1 MGTSCPAYHKDA
13 GAADRLQ
20 REVAAGCPGVDRP
33 RLCPP
38 ALAQTSGI
46 YREQSPPAA
55 LASYFKCLW
64 LHRMPD
70 GAPSTIAVVPDGCS
84 DIIWSS
90 KGLAIVGPDRV
101 AAFPKL
107 PAGETIIGARFRIG
121 AAAPWLRT
129 PLREITG
136 QTVPLHLVWGPAANE
151 IEARMREAASTPE
164 RLGVLAAALLGRLS
178 AGAEPPPP
186 DIAACVAHLQ
196 VDRLTLDDPVRTLV
210 REIGTSERTFRRLCH
225 EHLGYGAKTLDR
237 ILRLQRFLAACRAR
251 PGDTLANIAADAG
264 YADQAH
270 LAREAR
276 GLTSFTPREIQRQ
289 LAARFGLGRVENSH
303 ITD

>member
-1 MGTSCPAYHKDA
+1 MGTSCPAYDKDA
-13 GAADRLQ
+13 RAPERLQ
-20 REVAAGCPGVDRP
+20 QEA
-33 RLCPP
+33 RLRLGPP

-55 LASYFKCLW
+55 LAFHFKCLW

-70 GAPSTIAVVPDGCS
+70 GAPSSIAVVPDGCS

-90 KGLAIVGPDRV
+90 KGLAIVGPDRI
-101 AAFPKL
+101 AAFPEL
-107 PAGETIIGARFRIG
+107 PAGETIIGARFRTG
-121 AAAPWLRT
+121 AAASWLRT
-129 PLREITG
+129 PLREMTG

-151 IEARMREAASTPE
+151 IEARIRDAASTPE

-178 AGAEPPPP
+178 AAEPPPPPP

-196 VDRLTLDDPVRTLV
+196 VGRSTVDDAIRTLV
-210 REIGTSERTFRRLCH
+210 REIGTSERTLRRHCH
-225 EHLGYGAKTLDR
+225 EHLGYGAKTLGR
-237 ILRLQRFLAACRAR
+237 ILRLQRFLAACRSR
-251 PGDTLANIAADAG
+251 PGDTLANLAVDAG

-289 LAARFGLGRVENSH
+289 LAARFGIGRVENFR
-303 ITD
+303 TTT

>member
-1 MGTSCPAYHKDA
+1 MGTSCPAYDKDA
-13 GAADRLQ
+13 DAPERLQ
-20 REVAAGCPGVDRP
+20 QEARQRPG
-33 RLCPP
+33 PP
-38 ALAQTSGI
+38 ALAQTSGV

-55 LASYFKCLW
+55 LASHFKCLW

-70 GAPSTIAVVPDGCS
+70 STPSTIAVVPDGCS

-90 KGLAIVGPDRV
+90 NGLAIVGPDRV

-107 PAGETIIGARFRIG
+107 TAGETIIGARFRIG
-121 AAAPWLRT
+121 AAASWLRT

-136 QTVPLHLVWGPAANE
+136 QTVPLHLVWGPATNE
-151 IEARMREAASTPE
+151 IEARMREAASMPE
-164 RLGVLAAALLGRLS
+164 RLGVLAAALLGRQS
-178 AGAEPPPP
+178 AAEPPPP
-186 DIAACVAHLQ
+186 NIAACVAHLQ
-196 VDRLTLDDPVRTLV
+196 VDRLILDDPIRTLV
-210 REIGTSERTFRRLCH
+210 REIGTSERTLRRLCH

-237 ILRLQRFLAACRAR
+237 ILRLQRFMTACRSR
-251 PGDTLANIAADAG
+251 PGDTLANLAVDAG

-289 LAARFGLGRVENSH
+289 LAARFGIGRIEGCR
-303 ITD
+303 TTP